1 MTAPSSVTIASV
13 PFASIAIH
21 FSNHTSPVIVEHE
34 PSDSESNVRAVDLGH
49 IAQLDNV
56 KPNVKAD
63 LRWQPGATIIFK
75 GSMSTELPSVLKVG
89 VNLVVVCTFS
99 DDLYQINSC
108 LLTIEENG
116 WNIEIPFEPRG
127 NHSSLGLTGK
137 WLSSVD
143 PPRFIS
149 IPREEHNLTM

>member
-1 MTAPSSVTIASV
+1 M

-21 FSNHTSPVIVEHE
+21 FSNRVSPVIVEHE
-34 PSDSESNVRAVDLGH
+34 SSDSESNVRAVDLGH
-49 IAQLDNV
+49 IAQLDND
-56 KPNVKAD
+56 KSNVKAD

-89 VNLVVVCTFS
+89 VNLVVVRAFS
-99 DDLYQINSC
+99 DDLYQINSY

-127 NHSSLGLTGK
+127 NCSPLGLSGK
-137 WLSSVD
+137 WLSSVY

-149 IPREEHNLTM
+149 IPREEHHLTM

>member
-1 MTAPSSVTIASV
+1 MPAFLVESDVTFWSSEVKVGEQAAFQLKLTAPSSVTIASV

-89 VNLVVVCTFS
+89 VNLVVVCAFS
-99 DDLYQINSC
+99 DDLY
-108 LLTIEENG
+108 
-116 WNIEIPFEPRG
+116 
-127 NHSSLGLTGK
+127 
-137 WLSSVD
+137 
-143 PPRFIS
+143 
-149 IPREEHNLTM
+149 

>member
-1 MTAPSSVTIASV
+1 LPAFLVESDVTFWSSEVKVGEQAAFQLKLTAPSSVTIASV

-89 VNLVVVCTFS
+89 VNLVVVCAFS
-99 DDLYQINSC
+99 DDLY
-108 LLTIEENG
+108 
-116 WNIEIPFEPRG
+116 
-127 NHSSLGLTGK
+127 
-137 WLSSVD
+137 
-143 PPRFIS
+143 
-149 IPREEHNLTM
+149 